1 MIRYL
6 ATGVLLLGLSGI
18 TVTSWRLPPV
28 AAAEAQMVQNAER
41 EARRVAEETEIDA
54 EKARDDVI
62 ACLTDWTLP
71 GGAPVVAW
79 ARRREQVHRGPFAER
94 APDVV
99 VELADDAGYGLSLV
113 ATPWSESRVEAV
125 RRLED
130 HELGGGRGRGM
141 NGTHRPDGIWIAHG
155 PGAQACLATGEPA
168 LRDVAPALLG
178 VLGIPSKADAGTR
191 RPRPYTPDEEA
202 RVADRLRALGY
213 LE

>member
-1 MIRYL
+1 LESAARFG
-6 ATGVLLLGLSGI
+6 GVD
-18 TVTSWRLPPV
+18 WRETCAFSEEVNTQPGVWINLRG
-28 AAAEAQMVQNAER
+28 R
-41 EARRVAEETEIDA
+41 EAAGRVQPADY
-54 EKARDDVI
+54 EKVRDDVI

-79 ARRREQVHRGPFAER
+79 ARRREEVHRGPFAER

-99 VELADDAGYGLSLV
+99 VELANDAGYGLSLV
-113 ATPWSESRVEAV
+113 ATPWSDSRVEAV
-125 RRLED
+125 RTLED

-141 NGTHRPDGIWIAHG
+141 NGTHRPDGVWIAHG
-155 PGAQACLATGEPA
+155 PEAQTCMATSEPA

-178 VLGIPSKADAGTR
+178 VLGIPNEADTGAR